1 MVASFFISEGL
12 LGCILPS
19 LIIQQALVLTAPIPK
34 LMQIANFQIF
44 FVLVFPLWLT
54 SIPCAL
60 HLKQKTPIFFL
71 NLVYCK
77 MKGTKKFFEVLICL
91 DLDIFVIY
99 EVLHHAF
106 NLFPSRQISWVVGH
120 LQPSGWEN
128 PNYIPVWLQCELF
141 RLMKFLEGAFDLN
154 IDMLSILCCERIL
167 EFRTTSLQL

>member
-1 MVASFFISEGL
+1 MVASFVISEGL
-12 LGCILPS
+12 LGRILPS

-34 LMQIANFQIF
+34 SMQIANFQIF

-77 MKGTKKFFEVLICL
+77 MKGTKKFFEVLICS

-120 LQPSGWEN
+120 LQPSGWEHIW
-128 PNYIPVWLQCELF
+128 YLSFFLHWQTF
-141 RLMKFLEGAFDLN
+141 WRLKFTPQNANF
-154 IDMLSILCCERIL
+154 SR
-167 EFRTTSLQL
+167 